1 VINPFDFFVERY
13 AETFPFAYADGL
25 GRELAPFLET
35 EPAGPLLTGWL
46 ERFRAAHREPE
57 PIVEFLVAANR
68 QVQQDISYIVRMEPG
83 VQSCEQTLE
92 VRKGSC
98 RDSAWLLVQ
107 ALRHLG
113 LAESFASG
121 YLIQLAPDVEAVDG
135 PAGPA
140 RDFTDLHAWTEV
152 YVPGAGWIGLDQTSG
167 LLAGEGHIPLAC
179 TARPASAAPIT
190 GYTDVAGVDFQF
202 RMEVTRLEEAP
213 RVTRPYTEA
222 QWQEI

>member
-1 VINPFDFFVERY
+1 
-13 AETFPFAYADGL
+13 
-25 GRELAPFLET
+25 
-35 EPAGPLLTGWL
+35 
-46 ERFRAAHREPE
+46 
-57 PIVEFLVAANR
+57 
-68 QVQQDISYIVRMEPG
+68 
-83 VQSCEQTLE
+83 LE

-113 LAESFASG
+113 LAARFASG

-202 RMEVTRLEEAP
+202 RMEVTRLEQAP

-222 QWQEI
+222 QWQEIDALGRKADEQRTAWDVRLTMGGEPTFVSIEDRDDPQWNVAALGEVKRRLADALFRRLDRKSTRLNSSHVKI